1 MATIPRLISIALKVC
16 KRRGFP
22 VDSDPEYESAVN
34 MAVWRAAEK
43 YTEGGMPI
51 ENLATL
57 YAIRACLEVGRL
69 LKRWARDDA
78 AGAGRGLVGSPTP
91 TPIPIN
97 DFEVLSFASAHGKTR
112 AARLL
117 GMRYDSF
124 VDRLYEA
131 LHRFR
136 DLHAG

>member
-1 MATIPRLISIALKVC
+1 MAPIPRLISIATKAC
-16 KRRGFP
+16 KFKGFP
-22 VDSDPEYESAVN
+22 VSDPEFGSAIN
-34 MAVWRAAEK
+34 EAVWRATLREDDK
-43 YTEGGMPI
+43 MPI

-57 YAIRACLEVGRL
+57 YAIRACIDVTRM

-78 AGAGRGLVGSPTP
+78 AGAGRGACSSPTP

-97 DFEVLSFASAHGKTR
+97 DFEVLSFGAAHGKTR

-136 DLHAG
+136 DLHAC